1 MNLPNTRVSFDLI
14 IVGAG
19 PAGLSFARSM
29 ADTGLQVAL
38 VERQDEASIADP
50 AFDGRE
56 IALTQ
61 TSIGQLRRLGI
72 WQHIEASAIS
82 PLRDAA
88 VENGHGRSLLQID
101 HRLGNHT
108 ELGMLVANHQIRR
121 AAYRAVREQ
130 LNVTWFCGTAVKA
143 IDTHA
148 DRARVRLD
156 DGTELDAALVVAADS
171 RFSETRRLLGIPARS
186 VDFGKTMLVC
196 NMDHSEPHA
205 HVARECFEFG
215 YTAALLPRNG
225 NSSSVVITQRGE
237 DIARLMAMDATEF
250 VRTIEGLLHYRLGT
264 MRLSSTR
271 HAYPLVAVYADRFVG
286 QRYAVLGD
294 AAVGMHPV
302 TAHGF
307 NFGLSGQALLTAE
320 IRDALRRGRDIGN
333 AEGLARYQSRHRRAT
348 LPLYLTTNAIA
359 KLFTDDRLPARF
371 ARDTALRVADRLSP
385 FKRAVAGTL
394 TRGSARGALT
404 RIRPAP

>member
-29 ADTGLQVAL
+29 ADTGLQIAL
-38 VERQDEASIADP
+38 IERLDEAAIADP

-61 TSIGQLRRLGI
+61 TSIEHLRQLGI
-72 WQHIEASAIS
+72 WKHIDADAIS

-88 VENGHGRSLLQID
+88 VENGRGRSLLQID
-101 HRLGNHT
+101 HRMGTHD

-130 LNVTWFCGTAVKA
+130 TNVSWFTGAAVSAVDCGET
-143 IDTHA
+143 
-148 DRARVRLD
+148 RARVRLD
-156 DGTELDAALVVAADS
+156 DNRLLDAALVVAVDS
-171 RFSETRRLLGIPARS
+171 RFSETRRMLGIPARS

-196 NMDHSEPHA
+196 NMEHTEPHA

-237 DIARLMAMDATEF
+237 DISRLMAMDETEF
-250 VRTIEGLLHYRLGT
+250 ARTIEHLLRHRLGT
-264 MRLSSTR
+264 MQLRSTR
-271 HAYPLVAVYADRFVG
+271 HAYPLVAVYADRFVAR
-286 QRYAVLGD
+286 RYAVIGD

-307 NFGLSGQALLTAE
+307 NFGLSGQALLAEE
-320 IRDALRRGRDIGN
+320 IRNSLRTGRDIGN

-371 ARDTALRVADRLSP
+371 ARDTALRVAERLSP
-385 FKRAVAGTL
+385 FKRAVVGTL
-394 TRGSARGALT
+394 TRGSARSVLP
-404 RIRPAP
+404 RIRPAS